1 MKSVWSRILCIVVSL
16 CLILPALGCGS
27 EVSEEEDTT
36 PYYASVV
43 TRDEPE
49 EDATAPEDTPADTEA
64 TTEADGVP
72 TDAEETETLGD
83 ELSEIDRLRPDYNL
97 GTCKSLRGEV
107 AVVLFYVDD
116 DESQWTREERERFT
130 QNEVRPALAFLEQ

>member
-49 EDATAPEDTPADTEA
+49 EDATAIKNGFA
-64 TTEADGVP
+64 TTIFEKY
-72 TDAEETETLGD
+72 T
-83 ELSEIDRLRPDYNL
+83 PDKNI
-97 GTCKSLRGEV
+97 
-107 AVVLFYVDD
+107 
-116 DESQWTREERERFT
+116 
-130 QNEVRPALAFLEQ
+130 